1 MITYHQ
7 AAELKR
13 RIEDSLDAA
22 WDAGIVD
29 GVGKPY
35 NDAERV
41 GAIER
46 SVQADDRVF
55 RYINHLAGVRSKKSK
70 KR

>member
-13 RIEDSLDAA
+13 RIEKSLDAA
-22 WDAGIVD
+22 WDAGFTCDTDLDNPKEVEA
-29 GVGKPY
+29 V
-35 NDAERV
+35 
-41 GAIER
+41 ER
-46 SVQADDRVF
+46 SAQANDRVF
-55 RYINHLAGVRSKKSK
+55 RYIDHLAGVRSKKSK